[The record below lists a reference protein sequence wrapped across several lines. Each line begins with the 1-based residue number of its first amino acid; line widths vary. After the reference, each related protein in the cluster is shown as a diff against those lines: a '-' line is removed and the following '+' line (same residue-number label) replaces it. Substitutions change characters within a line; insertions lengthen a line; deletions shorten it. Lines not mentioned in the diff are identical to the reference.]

1 MNRTERRWIITV
13 ALVLLIAGNLPYL
26 AATVARPE
34 GYLFTGLLVNPLDG
48 HSYIAKMRQGLA
60 GSWRFRLAFTPET
73 HPGAYL
79 FLAHIALGHLARWT
93 SLPLIVVYHGARI
106 LAGMFLLAVLYAFVA
121 MYEES
126 RERRRM
132 AFLIAATSAGLGWLV
147 SPLTGRPSP
156 DLWVPEAFVFYSLLA
171 NFHFPLSIALM
182 LAIMVALAR
191 PGREPGVRE
200 TFFAV
205 LASVGLGVLQP
216 FAVIPVYAALSL
228 RLVLRLIPWPLGV
241 RRESLPWRATWCTA
255 VAALIALAYPV
266 YGLWAIRS
274 DPLLSNWNAQ
284 NLTPSPPIWDWLVG
298 FGLPALLA
306 LPGLVAAARR
316 RSEGD
321 LLPPAWTLVAV
332 TGMYTPLTLQ
342 RRLSIGLQIPV
353 ALLAT
358 RGWWEVIR
366 PHLRP
371 RLRPVA
377 QAAIT
382 GFSAVGNLF
391 LVGML
396 IMAALAREPLF
407 YISEAEWRAIT
418 WLREEGA
425 PDAVVMCAPTTG
437 MFIPAWAG
445 QRVVYGHPFETVDAA
460 QREARVT
467 AFWSGAMSRAERERF
482 LAENNVRYLFIGP
495 EERTLGEPVI
505 PEGARLRFRFRD
517 VVIYELEAC
526 QAA

>member
-1 MNRTERRWIITV
+1 MNRTEWRWIATV
-13 ALVLLIAGNLPYL
+13 TLVLLIASNLPYL
-26 AATVARPE
+26 AAMVATPE

-48 HSYIAKMRQGLA
+48 HSYIAKMQQGLE

-93 SLPLIVVYHGARI
+93 NWPLIVVYHGARI
-106 LAGMFLLAVLYAFVA
+106 LAGVFLLAVLYAFLA
-121 MYEES
+121 TYEES
-126 RERRRM
+126 GEQRRM
-132 AFLIAATSAGLGWLV
+132 AFLVAATSAGWGWLI
-147 SPLTGRPSP
+147 SPLTGHLSP
-156 DLWVPEAFVFYSLLA
+156 DLWVPEAFVFYSILA
-171 NFHFPLSIALM
+171 NFHFPLSITLM
-182 LAIMVALAR
+182 LIIMMALAR
-191 PGREPGVRE
+191 PGREPGPRE
-200 TFFAV
+200 TLLAA
-205 LASVGLGVLQP
+205 LASVGLGVMQP

-228 RLVLRLIPWPLGV
+228 RLVLRLIPWPGGAQ
-241 RRESLPWRATWCTA
+241 RKTLPWRAIWCTA
-255 VAALIALAYPV
+255 IAALIALAYPV

-274 DPLLSNWNAQ
+274 DAVLSNWNAQ
-284 NLTPSPPIWDWLVG
+284 NRTPSPPIWDWLIG

-321 LLPPAWTLVAV
+321 LLPLAWALVAV
-332 TGMYTPLTLQ
+332 IGMYTPLTLQ

-371 RLRPVA
+371 RLRPIA

-382 GFSAVGNLF
+382 GFSALGNLF

-407 YISEAEWRAIT
+407 YVSEAEWRAIN
-418 WLREEGA
+418 WLREEAA
-425 PDAVVMCAPTTG
+425 PDDVVMCAPTTG

-460 QREARVT
+460 QREAQVT
-467 AFWSGAMSRAERERF
+467 AFWSGAMGRAEQERF
-482 LAENNVRYLFIGP
+482 LTENNVRYLFIGP
-495 EERTLGEPVI
+495 RERALGDPGI
-505 PEGARLRFRFRD
+505 PEGARLRFRFGD
-517 VVIYELEAC
+517 VVIYELEAR
-526 QAA
+526 